1 MYAAMAG
8 SAVVLFVWKM
18 KIADIAMQSIAVMGF
33 AFTALALVS
42 GAVWKT
48 NLGHVLG
55 VGCAVNLDAYP
66 RIPLP
71 RT

>member
-1 MYAAMAG
+1 
-8 SAVVLFVWKM
+8 M

-33 AFTALALVS
+33 AFTALALEAAPS
-42 GAVWKT
+42 GET

-55 VGCAVNLDAYP
+55 VGCAVNLDANP

-71 RT
+71 RTNRIACLGS